1 MKQDSWYWV
10 RIKGEWYP
18 AMYDE
23 LSCGG
28 WTNADTWEDFDY
40 DVDLWK
46 IMTPPNTASTRL
58 LLLARKI
65 KLLVSVRKIG

>member
-1 MKQDSWYWV
+1 MKQGSWYWV

-28 WTNADTWEDFDY
+28 WTNADTWENESEY
-40 DVDLWK
+40 
-46 IMTPPNTASTRL
+46 AG
-58 LLLARKI
+58 RK
-65 KLLVSVRKIG
+65 VGNHV